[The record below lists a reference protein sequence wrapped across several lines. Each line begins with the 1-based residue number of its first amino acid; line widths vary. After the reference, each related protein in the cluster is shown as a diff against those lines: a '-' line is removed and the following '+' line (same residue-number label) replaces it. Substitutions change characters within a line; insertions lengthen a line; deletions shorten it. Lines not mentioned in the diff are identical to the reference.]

1 MPDDVAPIAIDSVAR
16 DLFGLILC
24 ARPGEAAELRQLAGL
39 PPGAGTATAAA
50 ELAIGLQ
57 ARMGEGEAGQADFA
71 RRVLGQA
78 ARPGET
84 MAELDAALLTM
95 RGAAPAVSPARSWLR
110 RILGRPAP
118 APDPAM
124 LAGDGRI
131 ALLLAGIR
139 TRLTRRAGRWGQPVA
154 WPALADQ
161 TQPATPFRLTQAA
174 MQATAMVQVAGAAA
188 EQAASAAGHGMLSAA
203 TAALDMSG
211 LTHHLSTQTEV
222 LQAKMGKVNILIAGR
237 SGVGKS
243 TLINTIFG
251 REVARTGLG
260 RPVTDSI
267 AWYEPDGLPV
277 RLCDTRGLELARYQ
291 ETLGALR
298 DEIRSGPIHIL
309 WLCIAEPSGRIEE
322 AEREVLAL
330 CRAQAIP
337 AIAVLTKAF
346 LLDDMSAAA
355 RQELPGVAEVIRVMA
370 VGADGAPP
378 RGIVELVQA
387 TQKLLAGAPRE
398 AFNAAQ
404 QVDIDAKRG
413 AALKIAAGAA
423 ATAGLAAATPVP
435 LADSA
440 GVLTINIGMVAGI
453 AVAMGVPLSRANM
466 MPVATSIVGA
476 LAVTFGARMLAG
488 SILKLI
494 PGVGSIAG
502 GAINA
507 GLASSATY
515 GLGHGFTEYLC
526 RFFRREHRMP
536 AGEELA
542 RGFAAFWQKWDH
554 KKDAPPAGQG

>member
-1 MPDDVAPIAIDSVAR
+1 MPDDVPPISVDSVAR

-24 ARPGEAAELRQLAGL
+24 AGPGEAAELRRLVGLA
-39 PPGAGTATAAA
+39 PPGQPSAVAAA
-50 ELAIGLQ
+50 ELAIALQ
-57 ARMGEGEAGQADFA
+57 ARIGETEAEQAAFA
-71 RRVLGQA
+71 RRVLGRA
-78 ARPGET
+78 ARPGDT
-84 MAELDAALLTM
+84 MAALDAALLAM
-95 RGAAPAVSPARSWLR
+95 AGDAPAPPVPGPLSAGLVSRLFARFR
-110 RILGRPAP
+110 RPAP
-118 APDPAM
+118 PPD
-124 LAGDGRI
+124 LS
-131 ALLLAGIR
+131 
-139 TRLTRRAGRWGQPVA
+139 
-154 WPALADQ
+154 ALADNARIAVRLAALRTRVARQ
-161 TQPATPFRLTQAA
+161 ARRWGKPVEWPVLAEPPPATPPRPVREVPQAESGLLSAAANALDMTGLTQA
-174 MQATAMVQVAGAAA
+174 
-188 EQAASAAGHGMLSAA
+188 
-203 TAALDMSG
+203 
-211 LTHHLSTQTEV
+211 LSTQLEE

-267 AWYEPDGLPV
+267 AWYEPDDLPV
-277 RLCDTRGLELARYQ
+277 RLCDTRGLELARYE

-298 DEIRSGPIHIL
+298 DEIRSGPVHVL

-322 AEREVLAL
+322 AERAVLAL

-337 AIAVLTKAF
+337 AVAVLTKAF
-346 LLDDMSAAA
+346 LLDDMTAAA
-355 RQELPGVAEVIRVMA
+355 RQELPGVSEVIRVMA

-387 TQKLLAGAPRE
+387 THRLLAGAPRD

-404 QVDIDAKRG
+404 QVDIDAKRA
-413 AALKIAAGAA
+413 AALKVAAGAA
-423 ATAGLAAATPVP
+423 ASAGLAAATPVP

-440 GVLTINIGMVAGI
+440 GVLAINIGMVAGI

-476 LAVTFGARMLAG
+476 LAVTFGARMLGG

-502 GAINA
+502 GVINA

-542 RGFAAFWQKWDH
+542 RGFAAFWEKWDR
-554 KKDAPPAGQG
+554 KKDVPPAKG